1 MLNEGFFGIGYG
13 QVLAAYRR
21 LFKVGQGSSQVMG
34 EAIVLGTSDVT
45 GPTVASKGSG
55 APVKNVPHFV
65 IQLPYSSAASGANVT
80 GAAPLCLQVPDGD
93 FLGGN
98 VRGVGSID
106 LQTQRVAATNVAS
119 GTYAFATGRANQ
131 AGDYSGVVGNQQT
144 VSAPN
149 SFGAGYNGF
158 ANGSGYNYIFGFQC
172 VASGSYSFAAGQN
185 STANAN
191 GATTFGMQGTARGIA
206 GTFQFA
212 GGQRAALGDRQ
223 YRLLMQ
229 SVTTSNATTTTLTT
243 DGGAEGTGNTWVLPN
258 NYSGLFTGLIIGRN
272 TANNDSIGWE
282 VNGMCTRDASAAT
295 VALLGSATI
304 TALGTAD
311 ASMSTCTLAANVNTT
326 NGSVRLQVTGLAATT
341 IAWSGYLHCIEN
353 G

>member
-1 MLNEGFFGIGYG
+1 MNEGLFAESYGAPLRAYRQRIKIGQG
-13 QVLAAYRR
+13 NTQAWSEALVLA
-21 LFKVGQGSSQVMG
+21 
-34 EAIVLGTSDVT
+34 TSEVT
-45 GPTVASKGSG
+45 PPMPRSLGSG
-55 APVKNVPHFV
+55 APTNDVCDLV
-65 IQLPYSSAASGANVT
+65 
-80 GAAPLCLQVPDGD
+80 LQVPYQVGRVGQAVTAAGALCAQIPDGT
-93 FLGGN
+93 LTGGN
-98 VRGVGSID
+98 RRGTGAVDFQVYRI
-106 LQTQRVAATNVAS
+106 AATNVAS
-119 GTYAFATGRANQ
+119 GTYSFAAGRSNQ
-131 AGDYSGVVGNQQT
+131 AGNFSGVVGERQT
-144 VSAPN
+144 VTAPY

-158 ANGSGYNYIFGFQC
+158 ANGAAYNYIFGFQC
-172 VASGSYSFAAGQN
+172 AASGSYSFAAGQN

-258 NYSGLFTGLIIGRN
+258 NYSGLFTGLVIGRN

-282 VNGMCTRDASAAT
+282 VKGMCTRDATAAT
-295 VALLGSATI
+295 VVLLGSATI

-326 NGSVRLQVTGLAATT
+326 NGSVLLQVTGLAATT

>member
-1 MLNEGFFGIGYG
+1 MLNEGFFGISYG
-13 QVLAAYRR
+13 AVLSAYRR
-21 LFKVGQGSSQVMG
+21 LFKVGQGASQVMG

-65 IQLPYSSAASGANVT
+65 IQLPYSSSAASGVNVT
-80 GAAPLCLQVPDGD
+80 DAAPLCLQVPDGTI
-93 FLGGN
+93 LGGN

-106 LQTQRVAATNVAS
+106 LQTQRNSASNVAR
-119 GTYAFATGRANQ
+119 GIYAFAAGRANQ
-131 AGDYSGVVGNQQT
+131 AGDYSGVVGNQC
-144 VSAPN
+144 S
-149 SFGAGYNGF
+149 
-158 ANGSGYNYIFGFQC
+158 
-172 VASGSYSFAAGQN
+172 ASGAYSFAAGEN

-191 GATTFGMQGTARGIA
+191 GATTFGMRGTARGIA

-212 GGQRAALGDRQ
+212 GGQRAAFGDRQ

-243 DGGAEGTGNTWVLPN
+243 DGGAESTGNTWVLPN